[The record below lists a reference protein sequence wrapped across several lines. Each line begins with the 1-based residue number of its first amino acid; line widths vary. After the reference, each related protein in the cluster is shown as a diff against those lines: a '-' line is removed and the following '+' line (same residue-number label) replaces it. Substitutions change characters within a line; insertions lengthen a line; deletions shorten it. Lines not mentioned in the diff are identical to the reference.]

1 MGVSRKSLMGLRIK
15 VPLKMHERTL
25 QTQAVGNWFSNQVFD
40 VKITRIFSKVFYEL
54 KYLLIS

>member
-1 MGVSRKSLMGLRIK
+1 MEPRIK
-15 VPLKMHERTL
+15 VPLKMHEQTL

-40 VKITRIFSKVFYEL
+40 IKITRIFSKVVYEL

>member
-1 MGVSRKSLMGLRIK
+1 MGVSRKSLMELRIK

-40 VKITRIFSKVFYEL
+40 IKITRIFSKVVYEF

>member
-1 MGVSRKSLMGLRIK
+1 MGVSRKSLMELRIK

-40 VKITRIFSKVFYEL
+40 VKITRIFSKVVYEL